1 MVLVKCFTAHLVHT
15 PMRDL
20 PTVCLARKGHST
32 VENFNHSA
40 SLVLGATTATKVKHN
55 IDRLDIFADPGT
67 AVIKEYKGCA
77 QLARFNHIRDRLH
90 VIHVLKDL
98 TALGKDKQ
106 VLLEHADQGG
116 TVANN
121 QPIHNQLLADQD
133 TFALTVQLHI
143 K

>member
-1 MVLVKCFTAHLVHT
+1 VLVKCFTAHLVHT

-40 SLVLGATTATKVKHN
+40 S
-55 IDRLDIFADPGT
+55 
-67 AVIKEYKGCA
+67 EYKGCA

-98 TALGKDKQ
+98 SALGKDKQ

-116 TVANN
+116 TV
-121 QPIHNQLLADQD
+121 
-133 TFALTVQLHI
+133 
-143 K
+143 